1 MPRDLRQHQN
11 YDEDRGRI
19 VRPRRQPN
27 RADMTYDA
35 PLELELDPPLSDAGD
50 EKNHHRSRS

>member
-1 MPRDLRQHQN
+1 
-11 YDEDRGRI
+11 
-19 VRPRRQPN
+19 
-27 RADMTYDA
+27 MTYDA